1 MRTTNVAIAI
11 AALLLGACGNNEIE
25 VDKSRPISSLP
36 STPSTVMESMSG
48 KEQGDQATGSAMDA
62 AKNTMDKATD
72 TAKEMTGD
80 SMGKAD
86 EMVADADMMDK
97 AKEMAE
103 DSGVTDKAEE
113 MVAGPGGD
121 DLMDKAKEMA
131 EDSGVMDKA
140 DEMVADA
147 GAAEVMDKAKEMAGS
162 SEGSDPMKEAMDDAH
177 SMFGAGAAEEAVEEA
192 PVVMAAVSMEDGTAL
207 AKKSGCFACHS
218 IDRKILGPGW
228 KDVAAKYAGDKAAGK
243 AHLLNKVAKGGKGVW
258 TEITGGAAMPPYSP
272 RVSDENIEILVDF
285 IIGL

>member
-80 SMGKAD
+80 SMG
-86 EMVADADMMDK
+86 
-97 AKEMAE
+97 
-103 DSGVTDKAEE
+103 
-113 MVAGPGGD
+113 
-121 DLMDKAKEMA
+121 
-131 EDSGVMDKA
+131 KA